1 MDIRNIAIIAHVDHG
16 KTTLVDAMLKQT
28 GIFRQNEHMAE
39 RVMDSLD
46 QERER
51 GITIEAKNASFVFK
65 DTKIN
70 IVDTPGHAD
79 FGGEVE
85 RILHMVDGACLLV
98 DASEGPLPQTRFVLK
113 KALTQNLKILVII
126 NKIDRPDARIS
137 EVENEIFDL
146 FIDLEA
152 TEEQMNYPT
161 VYTIARRGI
170 ALMKAPEERADLSD
184 LKGSLEPLFEVICKH
199 VPLPNVKPN
208 DPLAIRVTNLQHSDF
223 LGRISIGR
231 IEQGS
236 IKAGQQIVVVG
247 KNNVPKQYRV
257 QELMTYHGMKQV
269 KAPEMFAGDIA
280 AIAGI
285 DVVNI
290 GDTITV
296 PDSGVVLPRVEVDPP
311 AVTMSFF
318 VNSSPFAGRE
328 GKVLLSRELGERLRK
343 EGLRNV
349 AIKVDAGDTPD
360 EFRVSGRGELQLAV
374 IVENIRR
381 EGFELALGKPRAAFR
396 TVDGE
401 LQEPIEMAYVDI
413 PEIHFGVIS
422 EMLHARKGKMVNMI
436 NKGSGRVR
444 MDFEI
449 PARGLIGIR
458 SHFLTSTR
466 GTGILNNLFHGY
478 QAYRGEVPSRIGGA
492 LLADREGETVT
503 YGLAGLED
511 RGVFFVG
518 PGVPVYEGMVVGEQN
533 RENDLYINVCRTK
546 KLTNMRAAGS
556 DDLIQLAPPLDMTLE
571 KALEWIKDDELVE
584 VTPKSVRIRKKQ
596 LRKTVAK
603 F

>member
-16 KTTLVDAMLKQT
+16 KTTLVDAMLRQS
-28 GIFRQNEHMAE
+28 GLFRENEHIAE
-39 RVMDSLD
+39 RAMDSLD
-46 QERER
+46 QEKER
-51 GITIEAKNASFVFK
+51 GITIEAKNASFTYK
-65 DTKIN
+65 GTKVN

-113 KALTQNLKILVII
+113 KALTQGLKILVII
-126 NKIDRPDARIS
+126 NKIDRPDARIQ

-146 FIDLEA
+146 FIDLECDEA
-152 TEEQMNYPT
+152 QMDYPMI
-161 VYTIARRGI
+161 YTIARRGI
-170 ALMKAPEERADLSD
+170 ALNKRPEEGDNMNTLE
-184 LKGSLEPLFEVICKH
+184 GSLEPLFEAIRTH
-199 VPLPNVKPN
+199 VPPPTVKPN
-208 DPLAIRVTNLQHSDF
+208 DPLAIRVTNLQHNDF

-236 IKAGQQIVVVG
+236 IKAGQQVLVVG
-247 KNNVPKQYRV
+247 KGGTTKQWRV
-257 QELMTYHGMKQV
+257 QELMGYHGMKQA
-269 KAPEMFAGDIA
+269 KAPEMLAGDIA

-285 DVVNI
+285 ENVNI

-296 PDSGVVLPRVEVDPP
+296 PENPVTLPRVEVDPP

-349 AIKVDAGDTPD
+349 AIKVEPGDTPD

-381 EGFELALGKPRAAFR
+381 EGFELALGKPKAALR
-396 TVDGE
+396 TINGE
-401 LQEPIEMAYVDI
+401 VEEPIEMAYIDL
-413 PEIHFGVIS
+413 PEIHFGVVS
-422 EMLHARKGKMVNMI
+422 EMFHQRKGKMVNMV

-444 MDFEI
+444 MEFEI

-458 SHFLTSTR
+458 SNFLTSTR
-466 GTGILNNLFHGY
+466 GTGILNTLFHGY
-478 QAYRGEVPSRIGGA
+478 QPFRGEIPSRIAGA

-511 RGVFFVG
+511 RGRFFVG
-518 PGVPVYEGMVVGEQN
+518 PNVPVYEGMIVGEQN
-533 RENDLYINVCRTK
+533 RDGDLYINVCRAK

-556 DDLIQLAPPLDMTLE
+556 DDLIQLAPPVDMSLE

-584 VTPKSVRIRKKQ
+584 VTPETVRIRKKKLKKSGQ
-596 LRKTVAK
+596 
-603 F
+603 

>member
-16 KTTLVDAMLKQT
+16 KTTLVDAMLKQS
-28 GIFRQNEHMAE
+28 GIFRENEHMAE

-46 QERER
+46 QEKER

-65 DTKIN
+65 GTKVN

-113 KALTQNLKILVII
+113 KALTQNLKIVVII
-126 NKIDRPDARIS
+126 NKIDRPDARIA

-152 TEEQMNYPT
+152 TDEQMNYPT
-161 VYTIARRGI
+161 VYTVARRGV
-170 ALMKAPEERADLSD
+170 AVAECPPAGTNFTTLE
-184 LKGSLEPLFEVICKH
+184 GTLEPLFKTIIDR
-199 VPLPNVKPN
+199 VPPPTVKPN

-236 IKAGQQIVVVG
+236 IKAGQQIAVVG
-247 KNNVPKQYRV
+247 KDNIPKQYRV
-257 QELMTYHGMKQV
+257 QELMTYFGMKQV
-269 KAPEMFAGDIA
+269 KIPEMFAGDIA

-285 DVVNI
+285 DSVNI

-296 PDSGVVLPRVEVDPP
+296 PTTPVTLPRVEVDPP

-349 AIKVDAGDTPD
+349 AIKVEAGDTPD

-381 EGFELALGKPRAAFR
+381 EGFELALGKPKAAYR
-396 TVDGE
+396 TIDGVVN
-401 LQEPIEMAYVDI
+401 EPIEMAYVDI
-413 PEIHFGVIS
+413 PEIHFGVVS
-422 EMLHARKGKMVNMI
+422 EMLHMRKGKMINMV

-478 QAYRGEVPSRIGGA
+478 QPFRGEIPSRIGGA

-533 RENDLYINVCRTK
+533 RENDLYINVCRAK
-546 KLTNMRAAGS
+546 KLTNMRATGT
-556 DDLIQLAPPLDMTLE
+556 DDIIQLAPPTIMTLE

-584 VTPKSVRIRKKQ
+584 ITPESVRIRK
-596 LRKTVAK
+596 RKLKKSGAQ
-603 F
+603 